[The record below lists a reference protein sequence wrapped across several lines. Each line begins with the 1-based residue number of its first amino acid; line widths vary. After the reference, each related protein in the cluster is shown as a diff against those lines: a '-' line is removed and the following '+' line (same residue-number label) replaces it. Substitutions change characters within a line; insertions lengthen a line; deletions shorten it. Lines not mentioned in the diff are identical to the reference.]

1 MKETRLQSKVQS
13 VVGQVLIVE
22 NTVYKESNNEI
33 RSFIVVGVS
42 LYQSPENLR
51 AVRIDGFTCLL
62 VLEFPLS
69 TPLDELTGVEIECC
83 EKMNERIVSYF
94 FGLDSL
100 QIEKEKGWV
109 RVEVRG
115 LTPNKEMVLNVC
127 EGTVDND

>member
-69 TPLDELTGVEIECC
+69 TLW
-83 EKMNERIVSYF
+83 MS
-94 FGLDSL
+94 
-100 QIEKEKGWV
+100 
-109 RVEVRG
+109 
-115 LTPNKEMVLNVC
+115 
-127 EGTVDND
+127 

>member
-1 MKETRLQSKVQS
+1 MIRLKETRLQSKVQS

-69 TPLDELTGVEIECC
+69 TPLDELTGVVIECC
-83 EKMNERIVSYF
+83 EKNEKILLLWS
-94 FGLDSL
+94 
-100 QIEKEKGWV
+100 
-109 RVEVRG
+109 
-115 LTPNKEMVLNVC
+115 
-127 EGTVDND
+127 

>member
-1 MKETRLQSKVQS
+1 MKLQSKVQS

-51 AVRIDGFTCLL
+51 VVRIDGFTCLL

-69 TPLDELTGVEIECC
+69 TPLDELTGVVIECC
-83 EKMNERIVSYF
+83 EKMNERSVSYF
-94 FGLDSL
+94 FDLDSL

-115 LTPNKEMVLNVC
+115 LTPNKEMILNVC
-127 EGTVDND
+127 EGRVDNN